1 MSPRRLSEPKS
12 YTFEEWIEFV
22 RLIRLTSNRGIPDE
36 DEDEGLVEWDW
47 IGEDSPL
54 MSGLGESE
62 WLLQRLCES
71 LVRLAKKPSVSEG
84 KPEIAASDV
93 KGNPEA
99 ASRGQREEKAGAG
112 HQAAAVRTDD
122 YRR

>member
-1 MSPRRLSEPKS
+1 
-12 YTFEEWIEFV
+12 
-22 RLIRLTSNRGIPDE
+22 
-36 DEDEGLVEWDW
+36 
-47 IGEDSPL
+47 

-71 LVRLAKKPSVSEG
+71 LVRLAKKSYVYEG

-93 KGNPEA
+93 KGNSEA
-99 ASRGQREEKAGAG
+99 ASRGQRVEDADAG

-122 YRR
+122 